1 MMKNR
6 NLKSIRMQR
15 KKDGSLFIK
24 MMQLSYHLCTK
35 DYICSN
41 IDVNRRIVIKLLY
54 NNIDIISS

>member
-1 MMKNR
+1 
-6 NLKSIRMQR
+6 MQR

-41 IDVNRRIVIKLLY
+41 IEVNRRIVIKLLY